1 MCKAMIQNYRIADKI
16 LKVVFSERLGRSP
29 FDNVQGFTL
38 FKTDNTCSD
47 TDVLLSFDT
56 GSSVTIP
63 LTAKGLYRFDC
74 EDYDCTFYSCNGVY
88 YFKMDNGTAEPFR
101 MKAHLG
107 SKGRQSAVDTNW
119 EFNGDYTTL
128 RFGLWMAFNLASVFE
143 LAVAIHSSA
152 IVYKEKAYLFLGES
166 GTGKS
171 THTRLWRENVK
182 GCFLLNDDS
191 PFIVIKRIDGKYVP
205 YLYGSPWSG
214 KTPCYKDA
222 SYPIGGI
229 IRLSQAPYNKA
240 SRQSVLSAIRAVIPS
255 FPPAFSYD
263 KVLQD
268 RVLDIV
274 SKLLGAV
281 GVYHLECL
289 PNRAA
294 VDEIMVQ
301 LGIE

>member
-1 MCKAMIQNYRIADKI
+1 M
-16 LKVVFSERLGRSP
+16 
-29 FDNVQGFTL
+29 
-38 FKTDNTCSD
+38 
-47 TDVLLSFDT
+47 
-56 GSSVTIP
+56 
-63 LTAKGLYRFDC
+63 
-74 EDYDCTFYSCNGVY
+74 
-88 YFKMDNGTAEPFR
+88 
-101 MKAHLG
+101 
-107 SKGRQSAVDTNW
+107 
-119 EFNGDYTTL
+119 
-128 RFGLWMAFNLASVFE
+128 
-143 LAVAIHSSA
+143 
-152 IVYKEKAYLFLGES
+152 GES

-191 PFIVIKRIDGKYVP
+191 PFIVIKHIDGKYVP

-263 KVLQD
+263 KVLQG

>member
-16 LKVVFSERLGRSP
+16 LKVIFSERLGRSP

-38 FKTDNTCSD
+38 FKTDNPCSD

-56 GSSVTIP
+56 GCSVTIP

-74 EDYDCTFYSCNGVY
+74 EDYDCTFYSCNGEY
-88 YFKMDNGTAEPFR
+88 YFKMDNGKAEPFR
-101 MKAHLG
+101 MKALVG
-107 SKGRQSAVDTNW
+107 SEGRQSAVDTNW
-119 EFNGDYTTL
+119 ELNGDYTTL
-128 RFGLWMAFNLASVFE
+128 RFGLWMAFNLASAFE

-191 PFIVIKRIDGKYVP
+191 PFIVIKHIDGKYVP

-240 SRQSVLSAIRAVIPS
+240 SRQSVLPAIRAVIPS

-263 KVLQD
+263 KVLQG

-274 SKLLGAV
+274 SKLLGTV